1 MRRFESYRPSHF
13 SDKTIAF
20 NPMNNSLILSLK
32 EVFVS
37 YHKNEIFKD
46 IDLNIHRRDFIAL
59 VGKNGAGKS
68 TLMNVISGLH
78 EIDNGEIWHI
88 ENIAVNYFNQN
99 FIFNNEENS
108 IENEIK
114 SSLSTDIEEYEIDIF
129 CNYLQ
134 LSKEEKIINLSGG
147 QKKRVALIK
156 TLIKKSDILLLDEP
170 TNHLDLDTIIWL
182 ENYLKKLDCSIICVS
197 HDRQFLKNFTNKIF
211 WIDRTQIKIN
221 NNGYSDFEN
230 WSNFLLEQ
238 EERELQNRKQFVNIE
253 MNWANRGVKAR
264 VKRNSRRLEQAREL
278 RDNLEEDISAF
289 KKATRKI
296 QINKVEDESKNFKH
310 VAEFYNA
317 GFYYNGKNPKKIL
330 DGFNFKINKKD
341 RIGLLGSNG
350 SGKSTFLKILLQEI
364 DLLEGSLKIRNELEF
379 SYFDQ
384 LRIDLKDNLPIK
396 KILVPSGGDYLNIN
410 GRERHVCSYLK
421 DFHFDPSKANDPVG
435 SLSGGM
441 KNRLLLSKVL
451 SNPKS
456 GLILDEP
463 TNDLDIDTLELVESI
478 LSTYNGTL
486 IIVSHNRDFLDKLV
500 NKILFF
506 KGNGE
511 VIIFNGGY
519 SDFLLN
525 QENLIQTE
533 VKNNFDIKPTSSNKD
548 KSNNKLTYKL
558 KFELENLP
566 KEIDKIKEEIIGTES
581 LLSNPNLYTE
591 NYELFLK
598 SSEKIGILQKD
609 LEKKEERW
617 LDLIELEER
626 SDL

>member
-1 MRRFESYRPSHF
+1 MSS
-13 SDKTIAF
+13 
-20 NPMNNSLILSLK
+20 SLILSLK

-37 YHKNEIFKD
+37 YHKNEIFRN
-46 IDLNIHRRDFIAL
+46 IDLNIHRKDFIAL

-68 TLMNVISGLH
+68 TLMNVIAGLH
-78 EIDNGEIWHI
+78 EVDNGEIWHI
-88 ENIAVNYFNQN
+88 DNIAVNYFNQN
-99 FIFNNEENS
+99 FIFNNENNS

-114 SSLSTDIEEYEIDIF
+114 SSLTKNIEEYEIDIF
-129 CNYLQ
+129 CNYLN
-134 LSKEEKIINLSGG
+134 LSKDEKIINLSGG

-211 WIDRTQIKIN
+211 WIDRTQIKVN
-221 NNGYSDFEN
+221 HNGYSDFEN

-253 MNWANRGVKAR
+253 MTWANRGVKAR
-264 VKRNSRRLEQAREL
+264 VKRNTRRLEQAREL
-278 RDNLEEDISAF
+278 KDNLDKDISAF
-289 KKATRKI
+289 RKATRKI
-296 QINKVEDESKNFKH
+296 QINVVQDEGKNFKH

-317 GFYYNGKNPKKIL
+317 GFYYEGKNPKIIL
-330 DGFNFKINKKD
+330 RDFNLKINKKD

-350 SGKSTFLKILLQEI
+350 SGKSTFLKILLQELS
-364 DLLEGSLKIRNELEF
+364 LLEGSLKIRNELEF

-384 LRIDLKDNLPIK
+384 LRNDLKDNLPIK
-396 KILVPSGGDYLNIN
+396 KILVPSGGDYLNTN

-486 IIVSHNRDFLDKLV
+486 IVVSHNRDFLDKLV

-511 VIIFNGGY
+511 VVIFNGGY
-519 SDFLLN
+519 SDFLLHK
-525 QENLIQTE
+525 ENLIIADQ
-533 VKNNFDIKPTSSNKD
+533 KNKFEITSINPHKA
-548 KSNNKLTYKL
+548 KSHNKLTYKL

-566 KEIDKIKEEIIGTES
+566 QEIEKLKSEIIATEAI
-581 LLSNPNLYTE
+581 LSNPNLYQE
-591 NYELFLK
+591 DYELFLK
-598 SSEKIGILQKD
+598 SSEKIGIIQND
-609 LEKKEERW
+609 LEKKEDRW
-617 LDLIELEER
+617 LELIELEEK
-626 SDL
+626 SGS

>member
-1 MRRFESYRPSHF
+1 
-13 SDKTIAF
+13 
-20 NPMNNSLILSLK
+20 
-32 EVFVS
+32 
-37 YHKNEIFKD
+37 
-46 IDLNIHRRDFIAL
+46 
-59 VGKNGAGKS
+59 
-68 TLMNVISGLH
+68 
-78 EIDNGEIWHI
+78 
-88 ENIAVNYFNQN
+88 
-99 FIFNNEENS
+99 
-108 IENEIK
+108 
-114 SSLSTDIEEYEIDIF
+114 
-129 CNYLQ
+129 
-134 LSKEEKIINLSGG
+134 
-147 QKKRVALIK
+147 
-156 TLIKKSDILLLDEP
+156 
-170 TNHLDLDTIIWL
+170 
-182 ENYLKKLDCSIICVS
+182 
-197 HDRQFLKNFTNKIF
+197 
-211 WIDRTQIKIN
+211 
-221 NNGYSDFEN
+221 
-230 WSNFLLEQ
+230 
-238 EERELQNRKQFVNIE
+238 
-253 MNWANRGVKAR
+253 
-264 VKRNSRRLEQAREL
+264 
-278 RDNLEEDISAF
+278 
-289 KKATRKI
+289 
-296 QINKVEDESKNFKH
+296 
-310 VAEFYNA
+310 
-317 GFYYNGKNPKKIL
+317 
-330 DGFNFKINKKD
+330 
-341 RIGLLGSNG
+341 LGSNG